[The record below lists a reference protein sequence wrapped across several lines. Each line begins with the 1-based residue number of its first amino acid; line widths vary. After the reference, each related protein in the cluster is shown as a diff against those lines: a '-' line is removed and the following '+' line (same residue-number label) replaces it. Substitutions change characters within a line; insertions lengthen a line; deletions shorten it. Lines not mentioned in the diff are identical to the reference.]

1 MDSQS
6 DAVACIF
13 YYAILLLENQS
24 ANSSLESYGI
34 NSHLPISP
42 RPEAKD
48 QNGTVNLFFI
58 SDMILVLGGR

>member
-1 MDSQS
+1 MDSAQS

-34 NSHLPISP
+34 NSPLPISP

-48 QNGTVNLFFI
+48 QNGAVNLFFI
-58 SDMILVLGGR
+58 SDILVLSG